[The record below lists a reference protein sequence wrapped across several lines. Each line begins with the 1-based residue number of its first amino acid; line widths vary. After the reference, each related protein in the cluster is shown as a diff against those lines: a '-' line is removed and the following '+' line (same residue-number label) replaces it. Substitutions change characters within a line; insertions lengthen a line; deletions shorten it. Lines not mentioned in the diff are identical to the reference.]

1 MLNNIRNAA
10 DSFVMRVL
18 LGMIA
23 FAFVGWGIKDVLQTS
38 NNFDLIT
45 FSDAKNISQEDFL
58 KEKAEQIRIIQRQ
71 SGTNLS
77 EEDIKQLN
85 IDNFIIK
92 KLINNRI
99 INYLVHYYNLDIT
112 DDTVIQLI
120 KENPDFKNEQGLF
133 DIERF
138 KGFLK
143 NSYINEEDY
152 LSDIKEHTLKNLL
165 ISIFIESFHTPKIM
179 VKNFIDYMAETR
191 NVELVQIDLKRQSK
205 DLSISSP
212 TMMQLEEL
220 YKNNLTLFEV
230 PEKRSLSYVKIST
243 EMLCQKVHNND
254 EELLNFYHDNK
265 EEFANKKFSE
275 VKKQVNELLQQQ
287 KTEELKLLMIKNLE
301 DDVAAGSSLT
311 EIAGK
316 YELPIQNLDSI
327 SYNDLAI
334 NKIDIAQNAD
344 SIFDLA
350 EGELSYPIELTDK
363 GSFILVEIKSIQPS
377 KVQEFSAIK
386 EQVQKLW
393 NEQYLREL
401 NLKTIETI
409 VKEYTPAKSKEF
421 PKVIT
426 SQSTAFSRSEI
437 HNNQQL
443 PIELLSAIFQANIG
457 FNTPVFQS
465 KDKAYFAYVKSK
477 KIDKKKRQEIQKK
490 NEKDIASAIQN
501 NVIDELISYAIK
513 KNKMK
518 QVGS

>member
-1 MLNNIRNAA
+1 MLNNIRNTA
-10 DSFVMRVL
+10 DSFVMHVL

-45 FSDAKNISQEDFL
+45 FSDAKNISQENFL
-58 KEKAEQIRIIQRQ
+58 KEKAEQIHAIQRQ

-99 INYLVHYYNLDIT
+99 INYLVHYYNLDLT

-120 KENPDFKNEQGLF
+120 KESPNFKNEQGLF
-133 DIERF
+133 DIELF

-143 NSYINEEDY
+143 NSYISEEDY
-152 LSDIKEHTLKNLL
+152 LSDIKEHKLKNTL
-165 ISIFIESFHTPKIM
+165 IGIFIESFHTPKIM

-191 NVELVQIDLKRQSK
+191 DVDLVQIDLKHQSK
-205 DLSISSP
+205 NLSIPSP
-212 TMMQLEEL
+212 TTGQLEDL
-220 YKNNLTLFEV
+220 YKNNLALFEV
-230 PEKRSLSYVKIST
+230 PEKRSLSYVKISN
-243 EMLCQKVHNND
+243 EILRKQIHNSD
-254 EELLNFYHDNK
+254 DELLNFYHDNK
-265 EEFANKKFSE
+265 EEFDNKNFSE

-287 KTEELKLLMIKNLE
+287 KTEELKLLLIKNLE

-316 YELPIQNLDSI
+316 YELPIENLESI
-327 SYNDLAI
+327 SYKDLSI
-334 NKIDIAQNAD
+334 NKIDIAQHAD

-363 GSFILVEIKSIQPS
+363 GAFILVEIKSIQPN

-401 NLKTIETI
+401 NLKTIET
-409 VKEYTPAKSKEF
+409 VAKEYTPAKNKEF
-421 PKVIT
+421 LKVIT
-426 SQSTAFSRSEI
+426 NQSTAFSRSEI

-443 PIELLSAIFQANIG
+443 PTELLLAIFQANIG
-457 FNTPVFQS
+457 SNTPVFQS
-465 KDKAYFAYVKSK
+465 KDKAYFAHIKSK

-490 NEKDIASAIQN
+490 HEKDIASAIQN

-513 KNKMK
+513 KNNMK

>member
-10 DSFVMRVL
+10 DSFVMRIL
-18 LGMIA
+18 LGVIA
-23 FAFVGWGIKDVLQTS
+23 FAFVGWGIKDVLHTS

-45 FSDAKNISQEDFL
+45 FSDANNISQEDFL
-58 KEKAEQIRIIQRQ
+58 KEKAEQIRAIQRQ

-99 INYLVHYYNLDIT
+99 INYLVSYYNLDLT
-112 DDTVIQLI
+112 DDNVIELI
-120 KENPDFKNEQGLF
+120 KENPNFKNEQGLF

-143 NSYINEEDY
+143 NYYINEEDY
-152 LSDIKEHTLKNLL
+152 FSDIKEHTLKNLL
-165 ISIFIESFHTPKIM
+165 IRIFIESFPTPKIM
-179 VKNFIDYMAETR
+179 VKNIVDYIAETR
-191 NVELVQIDLKRQSK
+191 DVELVQIDLQRQSK
-205 DLSISSP
+205 DLVITPP
-212 TMMQLEEL
+212 TTSQLEDL
-220 YKNNLTLFEV
+220 YQNNLTLFEV
-230 PEKRSLSYVKIST
+230 PEKRNLSYVKISS
-243 EMLCQKVHNND
+243 EMLCQKIHNND
-254 EELLNFYHDNK
+254 EELLNFYQDNK

-287 KTEELKLLMIKNLE
+287 KAEQLKLLMIKNLE
-301 DDVAAGSSLT
+301 DDVASGSSLI

-316 YELPIQNLDSI
+316 YELPIQNLESI
-327 SYNDLAI
+327 SYQGLAV

-350 EGELSYPIELTDK
+350 EGELSYPIELTEK
-363 GSFILVEIKSIQPS
+363 GAFILVEIKSIQPS
-377 KVQEFSAIK
+377 KVQEFSVVK

-393 NEQYLREL
+393 NEQYLKGL

-409 VKEYTPAKSKEF
+409 AKEYTPTKNKEF
-421 PKVIT
+421 LKVIT

-437 HNNQQL
+437 HNNHQL
-443 PIELLSAIFQANIG
+443 PAELLSAIFRTNIG
-457 FNTPVFQS
+457 SNTPVFQS
-465 KDKAYFAYVKSK
+465 KDKAYFAYIKSK
-477 KIDKKKRQEIQKK
+477 KIDKKKNQEIQKK
-490 NEKDIASAIQN
+490 NEKDIASGIQN
-501 NVIDELISYAIK
+501 NIIDELISYAIK
-513 KNKMK
+513 KNNMK

>member
-1 MLNNIRNAA
+1 MLNNIRNTA

-58 KEKAEQIRIIQRQ
+58 KEKAEQIRVIQRQ
-71 SGTNLS
+71 TGTNLS

-99 INYLVHYYNLDIT
+99 INYLVHYYNLDLT

-120 KENPDFKNEQGLF
+120 KESPNFKNEQGLF
-133 DIERF
+133 DVELF
-138 KGFLK
+138 KAFLK
-143 NSYINEEDY
+143 NSYISEEDY
-152 LSDIKEHTLKNLL
+152 LSDIKEHNLKNML
-165 ISIFIESFHTPKIM
+165 IGIFIESFHTPKIM
-179 VKNFIDYMAETR
+179 VNNFIDYMAETR
-191 NVELVQIDLKRQSK
+191 EIDLVQIDLKHRSK
-205 DLSISSP
+205 DLSIPPP
-212 TMMQLEEL
+212 TTAQLEDL
-220 YKNNLTLFEV
+220 YKNNLALFEI
-230 PEKRSLSYVKIST
+230 PEKRSLSYVKISNET
-243 EMLCQKVHNND
+243 LSKQIHNSD
-254 EELLNFYHDNK
+254 DELLSFYHDNK
-265 EEFANKKFSE
+265 EEFANKNFSE

-287 KTEELKLLMIKNLE
+287 KTEELKLLLIKNLE

-316 YELPIQNLDSI
+316 YELPIQNLESV
-327 SYNDLAI
+327 SYKDLAI

-363 GSFILVEIKSIQPS
+363 GAFILVEIKSIQPS
-377 KVQEFSAIK
+377 KVPEFPAIK

-409 VKEYTPAKSKEF
+409 AKEYTPAKNKEF
-421 PKVIT
+421 LKVIT

-443 PIELLSAIFQANIG
+443 PTELLSAIFQTNIG
-457 FNTPVFQS
+457 SNTPVFQS
-465 KDKAYFAYVKSK
+465 KDKAYFAYIKSK

-513 KNKMK
+513 KNNMK

>member
-1 MLNNIRNAA
+1 MLNNIRDAA

-23 FAFVGWGIKDVLQTS
+23 FAFVGWRIKDVLQTS

-58 KEKAEQIRIIQRQ
+58 KEKAELIRAIQRQ

-120 KENPDFKNEQGLF
+120 KENPNFKNEQGLF

-179 VKNFIDYMAETR
+179 VKNIVDYMAETR
-191 NVELVQIDLKRQSK
+191 DVDIVQIDLKSQSK
-205 DLSISSP
+205 DLSIPSP
-212 TMMQLEEL
+212 TTAQLEEL
-220 YKNNLTLFEV
+220 YKNNLALFEV

-243 EMLCQKVHNND
+243 EILCQKVHNND

-301 DDVAAGSSLT
+301 DDVAVGSSLT

-377 KVQEFSAIK
+377 KVQELSVIK

-443 PIELLSAIFQANIG
+443 PVELLSAIFQANIG

-465 KDKAYFAYVKSK
+465 KNKAYFAYVKSK

-490 NEKDIASAIQN
+490 MRKI
-501 NVIDELISYAIK
+501 L
-513 KNKMK
+513 
-518 QVGS
+518 QVPYKTM

>member
-99 INYLVHYYNLDIT
+99 INYLVRYYNLDIT
-112 DDTVIQLI
+112 DDTAIQLI
-120 KENPDFKNEQGLF
+120 KENPNFKNEQGLF
-133 DIERF
+133 DVEIF

-426 SQSTAFSRSEI
+426 SQSTAFSRFEI

-465 KDKAYFAYVKSK
+465 KDTAYFAYVKSR

-501 NVIDELISYAIK
+501 NVLDELISYAIR